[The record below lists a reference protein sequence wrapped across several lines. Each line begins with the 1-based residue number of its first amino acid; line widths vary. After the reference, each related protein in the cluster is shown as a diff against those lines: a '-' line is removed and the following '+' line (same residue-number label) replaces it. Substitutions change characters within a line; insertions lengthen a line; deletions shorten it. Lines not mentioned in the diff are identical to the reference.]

1 MGRRRERGTGF
12 FLWRYYFPNVNSKEK
27 IIAVC
32 FLDFR
37 EFVYYSVRGKRTG
50 KKYGFVVASLE
61 SITILIRIG
70 KKTCDEAEQ
79 FKLHC
84 FCSSCRPLQDKF
96 VALLRLLLLWDPTA
110 RGGSKL
116 ESGKIECFDMLERII
131 SSVVNENFVT
141 TLFFKSVGVN

>member
-1 MGRRRERGTGF
+1 MF
-12 FLWRYYFPNVNSKEK
+12 FRFPGICMLQCK
-27 IIAVC
+27 
-32 FLDFR
+32 
-37 EFVYYSVRGKRTG
+37 G
-50 KKYGFVVASLE
+50 KKNWEKSTALWQLH
-61 SITILIRIG
+61 TILIRIG

-131 SSVVNENFVT
+131 STVVNENFVT
-141 TLFFKSVGVN
+141 TPFFKSVGLN

>member
-37 EFVYYSVRGKRTG
+37 EFVFYSVRGKRTG
-50 KKYGFVVASLE
+50 KKVRLCGSF
-61 SITILIRIG
+61 IGILIRIG

-96 VALLRLLLLWDPTA
+96 VELLRLLLLWDPTA

-131 SSVVNENFVT
+131 STVVNENFVT
-141 TLFFKSVGVN
+141 TLFFKSVGLN

>member
-1 MGRRRERGTGF
+1 M
-12 FLWRYYFPNVNSKEK
+12 LQCK
-27 IIAVC
+27 
-32 FLDFR
+32 
-37 EFVYYSVRGKRTG
+37 G

-84 FCSSCRPLQDKF
+84 FPSSCRPLQDKF

-131 SSVVNENFVT
+131 STVVNENFVT
-141 TLFFKSVGVN
+141 TLFFKPVGLN